1 MFVKQVS
8 VFMENKAGK
17 LGNITGILKKEN
29 IDIRAFS
36 IADTT
41 EFGIFRI
48 IVKEPQRAVEVLRT
62 QGMTAQIND
71 VIVAVMTDKIG
82 SFDEVVKP
90 ICDEG
95 IDIKYL
101 YSFIGEKEATGRVTI
116 CVDEM
121 NRAVDILAAHGV
133 ELSTQDTI

>member
-1 MFVKQVS
+1 MFVKQIS

-17 LGNITGILKKEN
+17 LGNITSLLKSEN

-48 IVKEPQRAVEVLRT
+48 IVKEPQRAVDVLRS
-62 QGMTAQIND
+62 QGMTAQVND
-71 VIVAVMTDKIG
+71 VIVAVMADRIG
-82 SFDEVVKP
+82 SFDDVVQP
-90 ICDEG
+90 ICDAG

-101 YSFIGEKEATGRVTI
+101 YSFIGEKEATGRVAI
-116 CVDEM
+116 CVDDM
-121 NRAVDILAAHGV
+121 VRAAELLKTHRI

>member
-17 LGNITGILKKEN
+17 LGNITSLLKKEG

-48 IVKEPQRAVEVLRT
+48 IVKEPTRAAEVLRNS
-62 QGMTAQIND
+62 GMTAQLND
-71 VIVAVMTDKIG
+71 VIVAVMADKIG
-82 SFDEVVKP
+82 SFDEVVQP
-90 ICDEG
+90 ICDAG

-101 YSFIGEKEATGRVTI
+101 YSFIGEKEATGRVAI
-116 CVDEM
+116 CTDDM
-121 NRAVDILAAHGV
+121 KRAAEILAECGV
-133 ELSTQDTI
+133 ELSAQDTI

>member
-17 LGNITGILKKEN
+17 LGNITGLLRKGN

-48 IVKEPQRAVEVLRT
+48 IVKDPMRAVEILRENN
-62 QGMTAQIND
+62 MTAQVND
-71 VIVAVMTDKIG
+71 VIVAVMADKVG
-82 SFDEVVKP
+82 AFDEVVQP
-90 ICDEG
+90 ICDAG

-101 YSFIGEKEATGRVTI
+101 YSFIGEKEATGRVAI
-116 CVDEM
+116 CVDDM
-121 NRAVDILAAHGV
+121 KKAIAILRERGV

>member
-17 LGNITGILKKEN
+17 LGNITGLLKKEN

-48 IVKEPQRAVEVLRT
+48 IVKEPLRAIEVLRN
-62 QGMTAQIND
+62 QGMTAQLND
-71 VIVAVMTDKIG
+71 VIVAVMADKVG
-82 SFDEVVKP
+82 SFDRVIQP
-90 ICDEG
+90 ICDAG

-101 YSFIGEKEATGRVTI
+101 YSFIGEKEATGRVAI
-116 CVDEM
+116 CTDDM
-121 NRAVDILAAHGV
+121 SRAADILTKNGI
-133 ELSTQDTI
+133 ELSVQNSI

>member
-8 VFMENKAGK
+8 VFMENREGK
-17 LGNITGILKKEN
+17 LGNITSILRKEK

-41 EFGIFRI
+41 EFGIFRL
-48 IVKEPQRAVEVLRT
+48 IVKEPERTIEVLR
-62 QGMTAQIND
+62 QAGMTAQLNE
-71 VIVAVMTDKIG
+71 VIVVVMPDKIG
-82 SFDEVVKP
+82 SFDEVVRP

-101 YSFIGEKEATGRVTI
+101 YSFIGEKEATGRVAI
-116 CVDEM
+116 CTDDM
-121 NRAVDILAAHGV
+121 KKTV
-133 ELSTQDTI
+133 EALKRCGCEISLQNEI

>member
-17 LGNITGILKKEN
+17 LGNITKLLRDEK

-41 EFGIFRI
+41 EFGIFRV
-48 IVKEPQRAVEVLRT
+48 IVKEPDRAVSVLRNA
-62 QGMTAQIND
+62 GMTAQLNE
-71 VIVAVMTDKIG
+71 VIVAVMADKVG
-82 SFDEVVKP
+82 SFDAVVRP
-90 ICDEG
+90 ICDAG

-101 YSFIGEKEATGRVTI
+101 YSFIGEKEATGRVAI
-116 CVDEM
+116 CTDDM
-121 NRAVDILAAHGV
+121 KRAFDVLTQQGT
-133 ELSTQDTI
+133 ELSTQEEI

>member
-17 LGNITGILKKEN
+17 LGNITGLLKSEN

-48 IVKEPQRAVEVLRT
+48 IVKDPVKAVEVLRN
-62 QGMTAQIND
+62 QGMTAQVND
-71 VIVAVMTDKIG
+71 VIVAFMEDKIG
-82 SFDEVVKP
+82 SFDAVVQP
-90 ICDEG
+90 ICNAG

-101 YSFIGEKEATGRVTI
+101 YSFIGEKDATGRVAI
-116 CVDEM
+116 CVDDM
-121 NRAVDILAAHGV
+121 KRAAEILKECEI
-133 ELSTQDTI
+133 ELSSQDTI

>member
-17 LGNITGILKKEN
+17 LGNITALLKKEN
-29 IDIRAFS
+29 MDIRAFS

-48 IVKEPQRAVEVLRT
+48 IVKEPQKAVEVLRNA
-62 QGMTAQIND
+62 GMTAQVND
-71 VIVAVMTDKIG
+71 VIVAVIADKIG
-82 SFDEVVKP
+82 SFDEVIQP
-90 ICDEG
+90 ICDAG

-101 YSFIGEKEATGRVTI
+101 YSFIGEKEATGRVAI
-116 CVDEM
+116 CVDDM
-121 NRAVDILAAHGV
+121 KRAVDILAECGV
-133 ELSTQDTI
+133 ELSTQETV

>member
-1 MFVKQVS
+1 MFVKQIS

-17 LGNITGILKKEN
+17 LGNITGLLKKEN

-48 IVKEPQRAVEVLRT
+48 IVKEPHRAVEVLRG
-62 QGMTAQIND
+62 QGMTAQLND

-82 SFDEVVKP
+82 SFDEVVQP
-90 ICDEG
+90 ICDAG

-101 YSFIGEKEATGRVTI
+101 YSFIGEKEATGRVAI
-116 CVDEM
+116 CVDDM
-121 NRAVDILAAHGV
+121 NRALELLKNHGI
-133 ELSTQDTI
+133 ELSTQETI

>member
-8 VFMENKAGK
+8 VFMENKAGR
-17 LGNITGILKKEN
+17 LGNITALLKKEN

-48 IVKEPQRAVEVLRT
+48 IVKEPQRAVEVLRNA
-62 QGMTAQIND
+62 GMTAQVND
-71 VIVAVMTDKIG
+71 VIVAVMADRVG
-82 SFDEVVKP
+82 SFDAVVQP
-90 ICDEG
+90 VCDAG

-101 YSFIGEKEATGRVTI
+101 YSFIGEKEATGRVAI
-116 CVDEM
+116 CVDDM
-121 NRAVDILAAHGV
+121 SRAVELLKTHGI
-133 ELSTQDTI
+133 ELSTQETV

>member
-17 LGNITGILKKEN
+17 LGDITKVLRDKK

-41 EFGIFRI
+41 EFGIFRV
-48 IVKEPQRAVEVLRT
+48 IVKEPEKAVEALRSA
-62 QGMTAQIND
+62 GMTAQVNE
-71 VIVAVMTDKIG
+71 VIVAVMEDELG
-82 SFDEVVKP
+82 AFDDVVKP
-90 ICDEG
+90 ICDAG

-101 YSFIGEKEATGRVTI
+101 YSFIGEKEATGRVAI
-116 CVDEM
+116 CTDDM
-121 NRAVDILAAHGV
+121 GKAVDVLEQQGI
-133 ELSTQDTI
+133 EISTQEEI

>member
-17 LGNITGILKKEN
+17 LGNITALLKKEG

-41 EFGIFRI
+41 EFGIFRL
-48 IVKEPQRAVEVLRT
+48 IVKEPERAIEVLRGN
-62 QGMTAQIND
+62 GMTAQLND
-71 VIVAVMTDKIG
+71 VIVAVMADKLG
-82 SFDEVVKP
+82 SFDEVVQP
-90 ICDEG
+90 ICDAG

-101 YSFIGEKEATGRVTI
+101 YSFIGEKEATGRVAI
-116 CVDEM
+116 CTDDMV
-121 NRAVDILAAHGV
+121 RAAELLKDCGV
-133 ELSTQDTI
+133 ELSEQSSI

>member
-1 MFVKQVS
+1 MFVKQIS

-17 LGNITGILKKEN
+17 LGNITAILKAEN

-48 IVKEPQRAVEVLRT
+48 IVKEPERAVEVLRAA
-62 QGMTAQIND
+62 GMTAQVND
-71 VIVAVMTDKIG
+71 VIVAVMSDRIG
-82 SFDEVVKP
+82 AFDEIVQP
-90 ICDEG
+90 ICDAG

-101 YSFIGEKEATGRVTI
+101 YSFIGEKEATGRVAI
-116 CVDEM
+116 GADDMKNAMRVLKE
-121 NRAVDILAAHGV
+121 HGC
-133 ELSTQDTI
+133 EISAQCEI

>member
-17 LGNITGILKKEN
+17 LGNITGLLRKEN

-48 IVKEPQRAVEVLRT
+48 IVKEPIRAVEILRESN
-62 QGMTAQIND
+62 MTAQIND
-71 VIVAVMTDKIG
+71 VIVAVIADKIG
-82 SFDEVVKP
+82 SFDEVVQP
-90 ICDEG
+90 ICDAG

-101 YSFIGEKEATGRVTI
+101 YSFIGEKEATGRVAI
-116 CVDEM
+116 CVDDM
-121 NRAVDILAAHGV
+121 KKAIDILKERGV

>member
-17 LGNITGILKKEN
+17 LGNITKVLRDKK
-29 IDIRAFS
+29 IDIRAFN

-48 IVKEPQRAVEVLRT
+48 IVKEPDRAVEALRSA
-62 QGMTAQIND
+62 GMTAQVNE
-71 VIVAVMTDKIG
+71 VIVAVMEDRLG
-82 SFDEVVKP
+82 SFDDVVKP
-90 ICDEG
+90 ICDAG

-101 YSFIGEKEATGRVTI
+101 YSFIGEKEATGRVAI
-116 CVDEM
+116 CTDDMRKAFDVLKKQG
-121 NRAVDILAAHGV
+121 I
-133 ELSTQDTI
+133 ELSTQEEI

>member
-17 LGNITGILKKEN
+17 LGNITGVLRTEK

-48 IVKEPQRAVEVLRT
+48 IVKEPERAVEVLRNA
-62 QGMTAQIND
+62 GMTAQLNN
-71 VIVAVMTDKIG
+71 VIVAVMADKIG
-82 SFDEVVKP
+82 SFDDVVRP
-90 ICDEG
+90 ICDAG

-101 YSFIGEKEATGRVTI
+101 YSFIGEKEATGRVAI
-116 CVDEM
+116 CADDM
-121 NRAVDILAAHGV
+121 HKAVSVLTEQGIQ
-133 ELSTQDTI
+133 LSTQEEI